1 MTLCIYRGTIT
12 FFRKHV
18 FSMES
23 NIGKN
28 MCVSFCQIVFIFMH
42 TMQTILLL
50 LLLFLYKF
58 LFYILICISHRLY
71 LSLSFALLLS
81 LYIFIFVAVS
91 ISVVHQYQNIR
102 LFCNFIF
109 FIKYPIC
116 QLPHLV
122 FDVN

>member
-12 FFRKHV
+12 FSRKHV

-28 MCVSFCQIVFIFMH
+28 MCVSFCQIAFIFMH

-50 LLLFLYKF
+50 LLFLFTF

-91 ISVVHQYQNIR
+91 ISVVHQYQNIL

-109 FIKYPIC
+109 FIKHPIC